1 MVGCQPEMTKRVE
14 RPHVREGYDR
24 WSASYDATPNP
35 VVALDRRHTL
45 AALEPRPGEWILDA
59 GCGTGAHLR
68 ALRRSGSEPV
78 GMDFSHGMLGVA
90 RRAAPGALLVRADL
104 DREFPLRRSV
114 FDAVLSTLVSE
125 HLNDLRTF
133 FGEVFAVLRPGGR
146 LAFSAFHPDPARAG
160 VEANFEQEGTEYR
173 LGAEPYTV
181 EDYLDRI
188 SDAGFQEL
196 RWSEHAPDSALL
208 AELPAAEKYAGRPL
222 LLLVGATRP

>member
-1 MVGCQPEMTKRVE
+1 MAKRVE
-14 RPHVREGYDR
+14 RPGVRNGYDR
-24 WSASYDATPNP
+24 WSACYDGTPNP

-45 AALEPRPGEWILDA
+45 AALEPEPDEWILDA

-68 ALRRSGSEPV
+68 ALCASGSRAV
-78 GMDFSHGMLGVA
+78 GMDFSRGMLGVA
-90 RRAAPGALLVRADL
+90 RRAAPQAPLVQADL
-104 DREFPLRRSV
+104 DREFPIRRGV

-160 VEANFEQEGTEYR
+160 VEANFEQDGTEYR
-173 LGAEPYTV
+173 LGAEPYRV

-188 SDAGFQEL
+188 SDAGFRAL
-196 RWSEHAPDSALL
+196 RWSEHAPDEALL
-208 AELPAAEKYAGRPL
+208 AALPAAEKYAGRPL